1 MSTMN
6 LSKMTAPVVALYDLM
21 IDGEWHDNTALVAY
35 GAPICAAQERDASL
49 KNGRRVRR
57 ATLSRGTVVSD
68 ADLIASGSKDLVRN
82 RLMIA
87 VRGGRM
93 ERDGDRHRMTSQS
106 RTDWLTI
113 RGSAA
118 ATPPVATHSAATGQ
132 DKPRTIST
140 TPSTDSTTAS
150 TTATHSGTTLPEGGF
165 TSLTEVYADTPSA
178 YASANIFG
186 GIPEGQGWAIAPRA
200 KKDRVHFRL
209 KFDTL
214 PVAAFRAAMPANA
227 DVTYDEESGLCRVD
241 VAHGTGQDAYVL
253 VAQWCAENGY
263 ETKGLRVQADVWRRN
278 LSDLDPHYLADLC
291 AFYQRYS
298 RGQVRKH
305 ASTLKV
311 HFNEQDDQTQQVFE
325 WILEAIAL
333 YDETSGVPFGAFL
346 VQKMSGWVHDLN
358 RNRYGRHITEQEM
371 RQQRASNKF
380 SAEHGRDANEVEMAD
395 MLGQDL
401 ATYREKSGAVANL
414 RSLRSTAPL
423 TTGEDDEMDVP
434 LAAEERVE
442 DRHETNMRQALI
454 AQVITKACGVDEG
467 ARGKLSRNPNIL
479 AWVTTYETTWNNQ
492 SKVALASRL
501 STSTRNMS
509 QYTERAQERMRE
521 IAGDLLP
528 R

>member
-6 LSKMTAPVVALYDLM
+6 PAKMTTPVVALYDLM
-21 IDGEWHDNTALVAY
+21 MDGQWHDNTALIAH
-35 GAPICAAQERDASL
+35 GAPICAREERAQAL

-57 ATLSRGTVVSD
+57 AALAKGTVISD
-68 ADLIASGSKDLVRN
+68 EDLIASGAKDIIRN

-87 VRGGRM
+87 VRGGRL
-93 ERDGDRHRMTSQS
+93 EREGDQHRMTEQS
-106 RTDWLTI
+106 RTDWLAA
-113 RGSAA
+113 RGDLLTPAA
-118 ATPPVATHSAATGQ
+118 AAVQTAKHVDEPTIESDDATESIADQAAAYLAAH
-132 DKPRTIST
+132 D
-140 TPSTDSTTAS
+140 
-150 TTATHSGTTLPEGGF
+150 
-165 TSLTEVYADTPSA
+165 EVPSA
-178 YASANIFG
+178 YESANIFG
-186 GIPEGQGWAIAPRA
+186 GIPEGQGWARAPRV

-209 KFDTL
+209 KFDSL
-214 PVAAFRAAMPANA
+214 PVAEFRAAMPADA

-241 VAHGTGQDAYVL
+241 VANGTGNDAYTL
-253 VAQWCAENGY
+253 VADWCAANGY

-278 LSDLDPHYLADLC
+278 LADLDPHYLSDLC
-291 AFYQRYS
+291 AFYSRYS

-311 HFNEQDDQTQQVFE
+311 HFAEQDDQNQQVFE

-371 RQQRASNKF
+371 RQQRAANAF
-380 SAEHGRDANEVEMAD
+380 SAEHGRDATEAEMAE

-423 TTGEDDEMDVP
+423 TTGEDDDMDIP

-442 DRHETNMRQALI
+442 DRHETNMRHALVS
-454 AQVITKACGVDEG
+454 QVLTKACGVDES
-467 ARGKLSRNPNIL
+467 ARGKLSRTPNIL
-479 AWVTTYETTWNNQ
+479 GWVTTYETTYRGK
-492 SKVALASRL
+492 SKVALASEL
-501 STSTRNMS
+501 ATSTRNMS
-509 QYTERAQERMRE
+509 QYSERAMERMRE
-521 IAGDLLP
+521 VAADVLP

>member
-1 MSTMN
+1 VSTMN
-6 LSKMTAPVVALYDLM
+6 PSKMTAPVVALYDLM
-21 IDGEWHDNTALVAY
+21 MDGEWHENAALISFA
-35 GAPICAAQERDASL
+35 APICAAHERDDAL
-49 KNGRRVRR
+49 RNGRRVRR
-57 ATLSRGTVVSD
+57 TALAKGKTISD
-68 ADLIASGSKDLVRN
+68 EDLIASGAKDLVRN

-93 ERDGDRHRMTSQS
+93 ERDGDRHRMTEKS
-106 RTDWLTI
+106 RTDWLAARGPLTI
-113 RGSAA
+113 E
-118 ATPPVATHSAATGQ
+118 P
-132 DKPRTIST
+132 
-140 TPSTDSTTAS
+140 TAS
-150 TTATHSGTTLPEGGF
+150 TQPAETVAAPVVETVETI
-165 TSLTEVYADTPSA
+165 VAANMADASTPDVAVA
-178 YASANIFG
+178 YESANIFG
-186 GIPEGQGWAIAPRA
+186 GIPEGEGWARAPRM

-209 KFDTL
+209 KFDSL
-214 PVAAFRAAMPANA
+214 PVAAFRAAMPADA
-227 DVTYDEESGLCRVD
+227 DITYDEESGLCRMD
-241 VAHGTGQDAYVL
+241 VANGTGQQAYAL

-278 LSDLDPHYLADLC
+278 LADLDPHYLSDLC

-358 RNRYGRHITEQEM
+358 RTRYGRHITEQEM
-371 RQQRASNKF
+371 RQQRAATKF
-380 SAEHGRDANEVEMAD
+380 SAENGREATEAEMAE

-401 ATYREKSGAVANL
+401 TTYREKSGAVANL
-414 RSLRSTAPL
+414 RAVRNCSPL

-442 DRHETNMRQALI
+442 DRHEANMRQALI

-467 ARGKLSRNPNIL
+467 ARGKLSKTPNIL
-479 AWVTTYETTWNNQ
+479 AWVTTYETTWNGQ
-492 SKVALASRL
+492 SKVALASNL